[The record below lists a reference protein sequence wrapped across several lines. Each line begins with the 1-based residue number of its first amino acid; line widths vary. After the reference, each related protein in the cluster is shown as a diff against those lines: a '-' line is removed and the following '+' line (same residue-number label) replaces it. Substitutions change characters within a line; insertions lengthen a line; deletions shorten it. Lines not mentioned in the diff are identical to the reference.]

1 MLLFTSSLTN
11 RNQIKKSM
19 SDRTSQS
26 CELTHSPK
34 TTCSSNSDISNDNS
48 TKKSP
53 LSFHLFDSILSRTT
67 NKSMSININPS
78 KKSSSTTTT
87 PPTSSSYPQT
97 SCQLPEQAR
106 CLYHYNAIKHDEI
119 CVHRGEYVQIIN
131 VDEDNRWYVRRQT
144 SPTTKG
150 WLPGFVL
157 GIKYPNSTHN
167 NNNSSNNLTTTTTT
181 NSSLSSNN
189 LDHL

>member
-1 MLLFTSSLTN
+1 MLLFTSSLTT

-26 CELTHSPK
+26 REHSNSPK
-34 TTCSSNSDISNDNS
+34 TTRSSHSDISNENS
-48 TKKSP
+48 TKKSA

-67 NKSMSININPS
+67 NKSMSINIAS
-78 KKSSSTTTT
+78 KKSSSTTLT
-87 PPTSSSYPQT
+87 PPPTTSSSYPQST
-97 SCQLPEQAR
+97 SYQLPEQAR

-131 VDEDNRWYVRRQT
+131 VDDDNRWYVRRQT

-157 GIKYPNSTHN
+157 GMKYPNSTHTKSSN
-167 NNNSSNNLTTTTTT
+167 SLTTPPPSSPISSNNL
-181 NSSLSSNN
+181 NN
-189 LDHL
+189 L